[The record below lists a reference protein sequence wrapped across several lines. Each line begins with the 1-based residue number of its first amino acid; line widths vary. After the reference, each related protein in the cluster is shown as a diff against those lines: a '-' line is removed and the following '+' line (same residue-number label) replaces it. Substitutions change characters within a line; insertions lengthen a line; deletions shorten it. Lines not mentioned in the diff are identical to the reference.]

1 MDQALVSETAFF
13 AAARGLAESF
23 DVQVFGDQPA
33 PLSGQR
39 CAYWEWAVGQ
49 RHELSWSITYGQGAT
64 DTEVELQAGG
74 ARARLPL
81 GKLRT
86 HLAPTWSKKY
96 DALEALPPLL
106 APLKLTQADLPLDA
120 AEYCLLPQ
128 KTYFGRLVQITIH
141 LPPEGQAD
149 PLPQTRE
156 LLLLSDAPILGQPQQ
171 PVKPHYQG
179 CSY

>member
-1 MDQALVSETAFF
+1 MDRPLVSQTAFF
-13 AAARGLAESF
+13 SAARGLGESF
-23 DVQVFGDQPA
+23 EVQVFGEQHA

-49 RHELSWSITYGQGAT
+49 RHELGWSITYGQGAT

-86 HLAPTWSKKY
+86 HLAPTWSQKY
-96 DALEALPPLL
+96 EALEVLPPFL
-106 APLKLTQADLPLDA
+106 APLKLTEADLPLDA
-120 AEYCLLPQ
+120 AEYCLMPQ

-141 LPPEGQAD
+141 LPPEGQGD
-149 PLPQTRE
+149 PVPQTRE

-171 PVKPHYQG
+171 PVTPHYQG
-179 CSY
+179 WSY